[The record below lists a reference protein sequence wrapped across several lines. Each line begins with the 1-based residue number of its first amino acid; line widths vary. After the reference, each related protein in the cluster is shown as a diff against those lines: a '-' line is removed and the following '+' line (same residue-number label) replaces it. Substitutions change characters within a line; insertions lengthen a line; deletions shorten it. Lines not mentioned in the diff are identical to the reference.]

1 MRACVVALVVS
12 LFAFA
17 HTLQIGAQ
25 AQGTQHPAATTPK
38 GDVAD
43 LAEQLVAQAEKWF
56 ETLGAQGKMPRV
68 FTGITRDARQL
79 IIELDSLPFDQVKQR
94 EFLIWL
100 GQRYDLVAYAYA
112 TRVMKQTVGRDDPV
126 EALDI
131 YASSFDKDVFANLS
145 ITRQPDGSIRYVRDV
160 YLSEHAKEQTDQM
173 FLGLHRPS
181 HAASVKNSKEFED
194 VWATLEGK
202 VFWRGVNKQA
212 NEPSGDEAGALITR
226 ALQLYASGNCE
237 AALPLGEKAADLLR
251 KQDRANSRDFA
262 AALVAQAL
270 CHKKLVHVAD
280 AERLYRQAI
289 DIYEKV
295 AGANSRDLAITL
307 DNLAALYAEHG
318 RLSEAEQLRLRALQI
333 FKATLDPA
341 SPHIATALQN
351 LAVLYQYQ
359 GRVPDAQDTF
369 LEALT
374 IAEKAYGPDS
384 RQVGVI
390 SDNLAGLYRSQ
401 RQFDKAEPL
410 YLRAISIFR
419 KTLGRDH
426 PDSALALQNHAIL
439 LSETGRFEQAE
450 TGLQEALGINERLY
464 GANHDTIAAAL
475 NTLVLH
481 YIQQQRWP
489 DALGPARRS
498 AAISVQLS
506 DRSKV
511 RAPSEGGHTGS
522 AFRRLVQVAYGAGAS
537 SSELMNEGYIA
548 AQRALDTNAAL
559 ALSQLAARHATGEGA
574 VAGLLRER
582 QDLVQ
587 ELEGRDKLLIAA
599 VAKTPDQRDRA
610 GEDRLKSRVE
620 EIGGRIDA
628 IDRSLNK
635 QAPEYAALSK
645 PTPISIADTQALL
658 KPDEALLQFIDLQSV
673 GPAPET
679 GFAWLVTKEGAEW
692 VRLPVGTHGLARA
705 VATLR
710 CGLDAKRW
718 LDGGEVLCGELLKL
732 DRSDRAWLP
741 FDLNAAFELYQTL
754 IGPFEAKIKG
764 KHLLV
769 VPSGAL
775 TGLPLSVLV
784 TEKPVEAVPLT
795 LDGYRTAAW
804 LGQRQPIT
812 VLPSVSSLKALR
824 QFAKNSGATKP
835 YLGIGNPLLDG
846 AQDDYQ
852 FGAHLQEASA
862 ACARQATVPQV
873 GDPTHRCKCQ
883 GPLTD
888 YAKLF
893 RGGNADIEAIRAWS
907 PLPET
912 ADELCEVGRRLGV
925 PESEILLGGHATEA
939 ALKGLSDQGRLA
951 DYGIVHFATHG
962 ALTGDVQGSAEP
974 GLILTPPDKDM
985 TDPKALDRDDGFLT
999 ASEIA
1004 TLKLD
1009 ADWVILSA
1017 CNTAGGSGETAEALS
1032 GMARAFFYAGARALL
1047 VSHWE
1052 VGSDAAV
1059 KLVTRAFSE
1068 IASTPQTSRSEAF
1081 RISMRDLIQTGTLAE
1096 AHPSQWAPFVVVGEG
1111 SARVQLAIKQ
1121 PTQPALTSA
1130 KGPPAKTSRTK
1141 APKRAT
1147 IPDWRTE
1154 IWRQ

>member
-1 MRACVVALVVS
+1 MRACVVALVFS

-17 HTLQIGAQ
+17 HTQMGAL
-25 AQGTQHPAATTPK
+25 AQGTQHQGVTTPK
-38 GDVAD
+38 AEVAD

-79 IIELDSLPFDQVKQR
+79 IIELDSLPFDQVKGR

-112 TRVMKQTVGRDDPV
+112 TRVMQQAAGRDDPV

-131 YASSFDKDVFANLS
+131 YASSFDKDVFARLAL
-145 ITRQPDGSIRYVRDV
+145 TRQPDGSIRYGRDV
-160 YLSEHAKEQTDQM
+160 YVSEHAKEQPDLM

-181 HAASVKNSKEFED
+181 HSAGLTNSKQFED

-202 VFWRGVNKQA
+202 VFWRGVNKQTNA
-212 NEPSGDEAGALITR
+212 PGGDEAGALISQ
-226 ALQLYASGNCE
+226 ALQLYASGSCE
-237 AALPLGEKAADLLR
+237 RALALGEKAADLLR
-251 KQDRANSRDFA
+251 KQDRANGKELA
-262 AALVAQAL
+262 AALVVQAL
-270 CHKKLVHVAD
+270 CHKRLVHVAQ

-289 DIYEKV
+289 EIYEKV

-307 DNLAALYAEHG
+307 DNLAALFAEHG

-359 GRVPDAQDTF
+359 GRVPAAQDTF

-410 YLRAISIFR
+410 YLRALSIFR
-419 KTLGRDH
+419 STLGRDH

-439 LSETGRFEQAE
+439 LSETGRSEPAE
-450 TGLQEALGINERLY
+450 TALHEALSINERLY

-481 YIQQQRWP
+481 YIEQQRWP

-498 AAISVQLS
+498 AAISVLLA
-506 DRSKV
+506 DHGKV
-511 RAPSEGGHTGS
+511 RAPSEAGHTGS
-522 AFRRLVQVAYGAGAS
+522 ALRRLVQVAYGTGTS
-537 SSELMNEGYIA
+537 NSELMNEGYIA
-548 AQRALDTNAAL
+548 AQRALDTSAAL

-574 VAGLLRER
+574 LAGLLRER

-599 VAKTPDQRDRA
+599 VAKTPDQRDRVD
-610 GEDRLKSRVE
+610 EDRLKSRIE
-620 EIGGRIDA
+620 EIGGRIDEL
-628 IDRSLNK
+628 DRSLHK

-658 KPDEALLQFIDLQSV
+658 KPDEALLQFIDVQSV
-673 GPAPET
+673 GRVPET

-692 VRLPVGTHGLARA
+692 VRLAVGTHGLARA

-710 CGLDAKRW
+710 CGLDARRW
-718 LDGGEVLCGELLKL
+718 LDGGDTLCGELLKL
-732 DRSDRAWLP
+732 DKSDRAWLP
-741 FDLNAAFELYQTL
+741 FNLNAAFELYQTL
-754 IGPFEAKIKG
+754 IAPFEAKIKG

-795 LDGYRTAAW
+795 LDGYRSAAW

-824 QFAKNSGATKP
+824 QFAKNSGATNP

-852 FGAHLQEASA
+852 LSAHFKKQAQLARDKQRCPKTVTQPVVASA
-862 ACARQATVPQV
+862 R
-873 GDPTHRCKCQ
+873 

-888 YAKLF
+888 YARLF
-893 RGGNADIEAIRAWS
+893 RGGNADIKAIRAWS

-925 PESEILLGGHATEA
+925 PESEILLGGRATEA
-939 ALKGLSDQGRLA
+939 ALKDLSDRGRLA

-962 ALTGDVQGSAEP
+962 ALIGDVQGSGEP

-985 TDPKALDRDDGFLT
+985 TDPKALNRDDGFLT

-1009 ADWVILSA
+1009 ADWIILSA

-1068 IASTPQTSRSEAF
+1068 IASRPQTSRSEAF
-1081 RISMRDLIQTGTLAE
+1081 RISMRDLIQTGTLVE

-1111 SARVQLAIKQ
+1111 SARVYLAIKQ
-1121 PTQPALTSA
+1121 PAQPAVASV
-1130 KGPPAKTSRTK
+1130 KGPPAKSSRTK

-1147 IPDWRTE
+1147 TPDWRTE